1 MVEQEAVNFEV
12 ASSSLAGG
20 AMLKFK
26 ETRGSLFVDRLE
38 PRGASLAGG
47 AMLKFKETRGSL
59 FVDICLTQPFHHH
72 ETVVISLH
80 FLWVGAP

>member
-26 ETRGSLFVDRLE
+26 EARGSLFV
-38 PRGASLAGG
+38 GIYLA
-47 AMLKFKETRGSL
+47 
-59 FVDICLTQPFHHH
+59 QPLHHH
-72 ETVVISLH
+72 EAIVVSLH
-80 FLWVGAP
+80 FLWVGVP